1 MISRYRLMIINHSDT
16 DIYND
21 IDWEL
26 PTTWLWSSD
35 PRKDFCRSSLP
46 PIYIAAATTDR
57 NPPPKSSKIPETMNN
72 NKDYRYQLESK
83 KLMGDI

>member
-1 MISRYRLMIINHSDT
+1 MPPENASDFREKIQLLFA
-16 DIYND
+16 D
-21 IDWEL
+21 
-26 PTTWLWSSD
+26 LWPSD
-35 PRKDFCRSSLP
+35 PRTDFCWLLLP
-46 PIYIAAATTDR
+46 PIYIAAATTNE

>member
-26 PTTWLWSSD
+26 PTTWLWPSD
-35 PRKDFCRSSLP
+35 PRTDFCAFVHAH
-46 PIYIAAATTDR
+46 IYMSACTNARESATKIIK
-57 NPPPKSSKIPETMNN
+57 NP
-72 NKDYRYQLESK
+72 
-83 KLMGDI
+83 